1 MSFGITELLVILAI
15 VVLLFGTT
23 KLKSLGSDLGSAI
36 KGFKSAISE
45 EDAKEDSRHES
56 ERLDADIKDATPT
69 NQASEEKQKVEAGK
83 D

>member
-36 KGFKSAISE
+36 KGFKNAIGSEDEKE
-45 EDAKEDSRHES
+45 EDKQLEDNVKE
-56 ERLDADIKDATPT
+56 ATPT
-69 NQASEEKQKVEAGK
+69 NAAKASSDDSHKVGAGK
-83 D
+83 E